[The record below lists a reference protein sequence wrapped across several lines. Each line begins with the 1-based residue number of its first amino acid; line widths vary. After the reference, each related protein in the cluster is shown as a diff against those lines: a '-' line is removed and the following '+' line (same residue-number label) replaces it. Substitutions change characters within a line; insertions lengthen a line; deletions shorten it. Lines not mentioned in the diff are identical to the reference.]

1 MAENDTDRCL
11 LIRSRLVEGYQV
23 SEMGMKG
30 IQHALTD
37 WFPRAL
43 YADLTP
49 DTAGVDIEVRKD
61 YLSGKSIFEVK
72 FKRNSGD
79 VIKNAE
85 YSEDRII
92 GKTCAYYDPKKA
104 RYAGKKDGFD
114 CRLVYYSATPVG
126 K

>member
-1 MAENDTDRCL
+1 MAENDTERCV
-11 LIRSRLVEGYQV
+11 LIRSRMADGYQV
-23 SEMGMKG
+23 SESGMKSL
-30 IQHALTD
+30 QHALTD

-43 YADLTP
+43 YPDLTP

-72 FKRNSGD
+72 FKRNGGD
-79 VIKNAE
+79 IIKNAE

-92 GKTCAYYDPKKA
+92 GKTCAYYDSKKA
-104 RYAGKKDGFD
+104 SYAGKKDGFD
-114 CRLVYYSATPVG
+114 CRLVYYSATPIG